1 MPLCARTRT
10 LSGSLRRVQ
19 AEVGISV
26 DTRPLRWAGAAMLT
40 VAVAQPLIAHGAGGV
55 PCPLRSLTGIPCP
68 FCGMTRGVT
77 AAVRGNVADAALLN
91 PGSVLLVVA
100 AVLLLG
106 MWRIRRVTIPTWL
119 PIALIAALWGF
130 ELFKYQSGLP
140 L

>member
-1 MPLCARTRT
+1 
-10 LSGSLRRVQ
+10 VQ
-19 AEVGISV
+19 AEVGIAV

-55 PCPLRSLTGIPCP
+55 PCPFRSLTGIPCP

-77 AAVRGNVADAALLN
+77 AAVRGNVADAALFN

-106 MWRIRRVTIPTWL
+106 MWLLGMGRIRHLTIPTWL